1 MGQII
6 DGNLVAKRIRAE
18 LAEKVA
24 QLNAQGK
31 SVTLAVILVGQDP
44 ASVIY
49 VRNKIKDCEETGIKS
64 RAFYLPE
71 ETSEEELLSL
81 IDELNKDASVNGI
94 LVQMPLP
101 KQIDESKIIAA
112 IDPNKDVD
120 GFHALNA
127 GRLLVGQ
134 KGFVSCT
141 PYGVIKLLESTGEN
155 IEGKHAVV
163 IGRSNNVGKP
173 MALLLLNKNATVT
186 ICHSKTK
193 NLAEILKTAD
203 IIVAAVGRP
212 KMVTADM
219 VKAGAIVIDVGIS
232 KVDGKTV
239 GDVDFEAV
247 KEIASYITPMPGGTG
262 PMTRAMLLYNTVEAA
277 GYYG

>member
-49 VRNKIKDCEETGIKS
+49 VRNKIKDCEETGIIS

-219 VKAGAIVIDVGIS
+219 VKPGAIVIDVGIS